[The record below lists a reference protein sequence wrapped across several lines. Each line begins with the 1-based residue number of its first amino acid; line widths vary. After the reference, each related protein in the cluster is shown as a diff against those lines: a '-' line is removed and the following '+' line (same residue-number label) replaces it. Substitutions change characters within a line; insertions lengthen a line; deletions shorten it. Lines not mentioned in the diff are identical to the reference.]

1 MSTPESGSARE
12 PVRGAELAAVSV
24 AVIAHVF
31 DDITTDD
38 VSGQS
43 IGHRDVG
50 HIATRQL
57 TFDNPIVRRDGQMQL
72 GRYPRA
78 VSTTRAVPPFEPPP

>member
-1 MSTPESGSARE
+1 
-12 PVRGAELAAVSV
+12 VSV
-24 AVIAHVF
+24 AVIAQVF

-38 VSGQS
+38 VSGQG

-57 TFDNPIVRRDGQMQL
+57 TFDNLIVRRDGEMQL
-72 GRYPRA
+72 GRYPCA
-78 VSTTRAVPPFEPPP
+78 VFAWCAVPPFEPPP